1 MQPRIAA
8 ILIALITAMSP
19 AVLAAGK
26 ADNKASISV
35 HLETESSEN
44 PKMIFQQEIGGRTRY
59 FRRTPDISTKD
70 VISFSPFP
78 SEGGGDFGVVF
89 KLKEHVAKRLAA
101 ITSSN
106 QGRWLIISAN
116 GRPVDGVLI
125 DKQIDDGIIVAW
137 KGIDLADIEV
147 FDDSLPRIGQEGGKK
162 KKD

>member
-8 ILIALITAMSP
+8 ILITLIMAMLP
-19 AVLAAGK
+19 LAVAGGK
-26 ADNKASISV
+26 ADNKASITV
-35 HLETESSEN
+35 HLETENSEN

-59 FRRTPDISTKD
+59 FRRMPDFSTKD
-70 VISFSPFP
+70 IVSFSPFP

-89 KLKEHVAKRLAA
+89 KLKEHVARRLAA

-106 QGRWLIISAN
+106 QGRWLVISAN
-116 GRPVDGVLI
+116 GRPVDGVLV

-137 KGIDLADIEV
+137 KGINLSDIEV
-147 FDDSLPRIGQEGGKK
+147 FDKSLPRIGQEGVKR